1 MLELEV
7 IIADD
12 RVNNWPRDSPHG
24 IRAWGFDDALMEWH
38 RYGPGPAGMDAMHL
52 HDTYQVCLSLD
63 FPGEYRYLGGRH
75 PVPVGS
81 LSIIHPGEM
90 HAARDLADRPRSTT
104 FRLLYAPPRLLQ
116 EAAAMI
122 TDRPSPTP
130 FFAEPVI
137 RDHDLAARFRRF
149 HQATAAPTIRLEPET
164 RLLSLLTGLLVRHA
178 DTRYGPPWIGRERQA
193 VSLVRDYLEAHYAD
207 DPSLAQLARLANLS
221 PYHLARAFRTE
232 VGLPP
237 HAYLIGV
244 RTSRAKELL
253 VSGLPVARVAA
264 ATGFF
269 DQSHLT
275 RHFKRLVGVSPGRYA
290 DRRKNV
296 QDAPQQNP

>member
-1 MLELEV
+1 MAEAE
-7 IIADD
+7 IIMPDD
-12 RVNNWPRDSPHG
+12 RVR
-24 IRAWGFDDALMEWH
+24 IRSSESLHSVRALGFDDALLEWH
-38 RYGPGPAGMDAMHL
+38 RYAPGPAGTDALHA

-63 FPGEYRYLGGRH
+63 FPGEYRYWGSRH

-81 LSIIHPGEM
+81 LSIIHPGEV
-90 HAARDLADRPRSTT
+90 HAARDLADRQRSTT
-104 FRLLYAPPRLLQ
+104 FRLLYAAPRLLQ
-116 EAAAMI
+116 EAAATI
-122 TDRPSPTP
+122 SDRPATAP

-149 HQATAAPTIRLEPET
+149 HEATAAPTTRLDPDT

-178 DTRYGPPWIGRERQA
+178 DTRFGLPWIGRERHA

-207 DPSLAQLARLANLS
+207 DPSLEQLARLANLS
-221 PYHLARAFRTE
+221 PFHLARAFRAE
-232 VGLPP
+232 FGLPP

-275 RHFKRLVGVSPGRYA
+275 RHFKRLVGVPPGRYA
-290 DRRKNV
+290 VRRKNV
-296 QDAPQQNP
+296 QDAPHQNA